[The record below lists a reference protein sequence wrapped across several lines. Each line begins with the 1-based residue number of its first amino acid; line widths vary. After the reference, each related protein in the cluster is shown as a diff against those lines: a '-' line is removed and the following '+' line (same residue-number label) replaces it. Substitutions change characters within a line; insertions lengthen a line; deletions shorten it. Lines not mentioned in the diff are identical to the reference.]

1 MDGSKPQLKCGMALN
16 GYQKHNREEGEK
28 NMINYEEL
36 TFLNE
41 IYKGLNLI
49 TVSGSN
55 TVLLGKC
62 IESMEQF
69 LNIKQQEL
77 AQLNEMRAQAS
88 SSLPAEGEQEQNPIK
103 EE

>member
-1 MDGSKPQLKCGMALN
+1 
-16 GYQKHNREEGEK
+16 
-28 NMINYEEL
+28 MINYEEL

-49 TVSGSN
+49 TVSGNN

-69 LNIKQQEL
+69 LTIKQQEL
-77 AQLNEMRAQAS
+77 ARLNEMRAQAS